1 MAFKQQHSKLLTQV
15 VLALA
20 GLGAIA
26 PGCIAFATGA
36 PVTTQM
42 EVVTQA
48 EQPVIQSLNAT
59 VATAELPFIGTRFVN
74 FTGGTG
80 TVESIEIAAD
90 GTTTVG
96 LIGLHSSQLLYSG
109 PYSNPLPLNDGR
121 SLRIEGDKVVQ
132 LFADES
138 TVRSCRIEQN
148 PCQAVLQKPF
158 AESAGN

>member
-1 MAFKQQHSKLLTQV
+1 MAFKQQHPKLLTQV

-36 PVTTQM
+36 PVAPQI

-48 EQPVIQSLNAT
+48 EQSAIQSLKAT
-59 VATAELPFIGTRFVN
+59 IATAELPFIGTRFVN

-80 TVESIEIAAD
+80 TVESIEIDAD

-96 LIGLHSSQLLYSG
+96 LIGLHSSQLQYSG
-109 PYSNPLPLNDGR
+109 PYTNPILLNDGR
-121 SLRIEGDKVVQ
+121 GLRIEGDKVVQ
-132 LFADES
+132 LFAEDS
-138 TVRSCRIEQN
+138 TMGRCRVEQN

-158 AESAGN
+158 AEIAGN